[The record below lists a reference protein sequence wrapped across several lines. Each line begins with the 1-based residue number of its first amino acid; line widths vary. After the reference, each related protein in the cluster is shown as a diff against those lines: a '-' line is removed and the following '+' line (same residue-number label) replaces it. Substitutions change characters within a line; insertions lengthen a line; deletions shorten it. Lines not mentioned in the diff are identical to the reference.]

1 MNALPFRMPSFS
13 RLAWVSDE
21 ARGVWGPRIASVASA
36 REHVE
41 WLSVRDNIRRCCITS
56 STPEKLVENSQQWI
70 DAGLSFMPIS
80 RNRTNG
86 IYSNSAEK
94 PVAGERYE
102 FRIVIGRSENLSL
115 FKEAWDESDDE
126 AIGDLLGYPQCCQ
139 RFFKKVW
146 CEKGLRDTSWE
157 MVREDQKEG
166 VMANVHRK
174 NDDDWMCNILWRW
187 AGPRAVSHLPCSFAC
202 DDTKAVAQ
210 SLIDASI
217 GYGYGQEMKWLQEI
231 LQWPVEW
238 SGLHGIGIIKTPIFK
253 IVSDTDATANKF
265 TIRVHGSSYPEE
277 GGKGLDFPYRS
288 NSLPIL
294 KSQDTLSAD
303 AIAEQEL
310 SGNESW
316 YRDNGFASR
325 KYMDAAHSLTID
337 FLFEN
342 FADLEGD
349 VLDLGCGNGVL
360 LGKIFKKNS
369 ALIPNGVDVNNEAIR
384 RAKRLHS
391 SYSVNFMVENIFDTD
406 KYMFSDG
413 KKYSLAILMA
423 GRLAEVSVGIK
434 AAFIGRLC
442 KQCDNILV
450 YLYADWAKSYGNLEA
465 TLRNLNLP
473 VKKLGD
479 GNVGL

>member
-1 MNALPFRMPSFS
+1 
-13 RLAWVSDE
+13 
-21 ARGVWGPRIASVASA
+21 
-36 REHVE
+36 
-41 WLSVRDNIRRCCITS
+41 
-56 STPEKLVENSQQWI
+56 
-70 DAGLSFMPIS
+70 MPIS

-253 IVSDTDATANKF
+253 ICLLYTSP
-265 TIRVHGSSYPEE
+265 SP
-277 GGKGLDFPYRS
+277 
-288 NSLPIL
+288 
-294 KSQDTLSAD
+294 
-303 AIAEQEL
+303 
-310 SGNESW
+310 
-316 YRDNGFASR
+316 RDS
-325 KYMDAAHSLTID
+325 
-337 FLFEN
+337 
-342 FADLEGD
+342 
-349 VLDLGCGNGVL
+349 
-360 LGKIFKKNS
+360 
-369 ALIPNGVDVNNEAIR
+369 
-384 RAKRLHS
+384 
-391 SYSVNFMVENIFDTD
+391 
-406 KYMFSDG
+406 
-413 KKYSLAILMA
+413 
-423 GRLAEVSVGIK
+423 
-434 AAFIGRLC
+434 
-442 KQCDNILV
+442 
-450 YLYADWAKSYGNLEA
+450 
-465 TLRNLNLP
+465 
-473 VKKLGD
+473 
-479 GNVGL
+479 